1 MTPRLQE
8 PAIRQ
13 RKRRSGGG
21 AAMTFEEMLDQAI
34 ALLQR
39 RGRVSYRALKRQFQ
53 LDDDYLEDLKTE
65 IIKAQRLAVDEDGE
79 VLVWVRDPAIAPPPT
94 PRSSRVRAAS
104 RLAST
109 APRRWWL
116 PLIGLPILAVIGV
129 MILVQTQRSQPPPS
143 MPATAAKASSPLT
156 RTVIERTPGMIVYAY
171 ETAQGETVKEYENA
185 PGTVVE
191 RRIYRPAPAAC
202 AYVQSL
208 GLKTE
213 GYWREESHPLF
224 SCSSPY
230 KEVGIVADPDGLGLK
245 NNLAY
250 YVSGDAEQMHEM
262 RLVLNVNQRREA
274 KQAHQELLRTAQ
286 VLTQQAL
293 NRPLPKA
300 VERALVAGKP
310 WQGAIKDATIE
321 IIRFNGPTGEGYDLK
336 FLVRP
341 TGQTRQ

>member
-1 MTPRLQE
+1 
-8 PAIRQ
+8 
-13 RKRRSGGG
+13 
-21 AAMTFEEMLDQAI
+21 MTFEEILDQAI

-65 IIKAQRLAVDEDGE
+65 IIKAQHLAVDEDGE
-79 VLVWVRDPAIAPPPT
+79 VLVWVGGPAAVAPPPAGHYRMPPPT
-94 PRSSRVRAAS
+94 P
-104 RLAST
+104 
-109 APRRWWL
+109 APRRRLSILALTSRSMGRGLRRARRIRRSWFWWL

-129 MILVQTQRSQPPPS
+129 MILVPTQRSQPQPR
-143 MPATAAKASSPLT
+143 MPATAAKASSPPT
-156 RTVIERTPGMIVYAY
+156 RTVIERAPGMIVYAY

-185 PGTVVE
+185 SGTVIE

-208 GLKTE
+208 GLETE

-224 SCSSPY
+224 GCSSPH
-230 KEVGIVADPDGLGLK
+230 KEVGLVADPDGLK
-245 NNLAY
+245 SNLAY
-250 YVSGDAEQMHEM
+250 HVSGDAEQIYEM
-262 RLVLNVNQRREA
+262 RLVLTVNQRHEA
-274 KQAHQELLRTAQ
+274 KHAHQELLRAAQ
-286 VLTQQAL
+286 VLTHQAL
-293 NRPLPKA
+293 NTPLPKA
-300 VERALVAGKP
+300 GERAVVAGKP

-321 IIRFNGPTGEGYDLK
+321 ITRFNRPTGEGYDLK

>member
-1 MTPRLQE
+1 
-8 PAIRQ
+8 
-13 RKRRSGGG
+13 
-21 AAMTFEEMLDQAI
+21 MTFEEILDQAL
-34 ALLQR
+34 AMLQR
-39 RGRVSYRALKRQFQ
+39 RGRVTYRALKRQFN
-53 LDDDYLEDLKTE
+53 LDNDYLEDLKTE

-79 VLVWVRDPAIAPPPT
+79 VLVWVGGPAAVAPPPAVNYLISDAYDPNTIAPPPT
-94 PRSSRVRAAS
+94 P
-104 RLAST
+104 

-129 MILVQTQRSQPPPS
+129 MILVQTQRSQLQPS
-143 MPATAAKASSPLT
+143 MPATAAKASSAPT
-156 RTVIERTPGMIVYAY
+156 RTVIERTPRMIVYAY

-185 PGTVVE
+185 SGTVIE

-202 AYVQSL
+202 AYMQSL

-224 SCSSPY
+224 GCSSPY

-250 YVSGDAEQMHEM
+250 YVSGDAEQMREM
-262 RLVLNVNQRREA
+262 RLVLNVNQRHEA
-274 KQAHQELLRTAQ
+274 KQAHQELLRAAQ

-293 NRPLPKA
+293 NTPLPRA
-300 VERALVAGKP
+300 VGRAVVAGKP
-310 WQGAIKDATIE
+310 WQGAIKDASIE
-321 IIRFNGPTGEGYDLK
+321 ITRFNGPTGEGYDLK

-341 TGQTRQ
+341 AGQARQ

>member
-1 MTPRLQE
+1 
-8 PAIRQ
+8 
-13 RKRRSGGG
+13 
-21 AAMTFEEMLDQAI
+21 MTFEEILDQAI
-34 ALLQR
+34 VLLQR

-79 VLVWVRDPAIAPPPT
+79 VLVWVRGPAAVAPPPAGNYLISDLYDPNAIAPPST

-104 RLAST
+104 RFASM

-143 MPATAAKASSPLT
+143 MPATAAKASSPPP
-156 RTVIERTPGMIVYAY
+156 RTVIERTPDRIVYAY
-171 ETAQGETVKEYENA
+171 ETAQGETVKEYEDA
-185 PGTVVE
+185 SGTVIE

-224 SCSSPY
+224 GCSSPY

-250 YVSGDAEQMHEM
+250 YVSGDAEQIHEM

-274 KQAHQELLRTAQ
+274 KQAHQELLRAAQ

-293 NRPLPKA
+293 NTPLPKA
-300 VERALVAGKP
+300 VERAVVAGKP

-321 IIRFNGPTGEGYDLK
+321 IIRFNGLTGEGYDLK